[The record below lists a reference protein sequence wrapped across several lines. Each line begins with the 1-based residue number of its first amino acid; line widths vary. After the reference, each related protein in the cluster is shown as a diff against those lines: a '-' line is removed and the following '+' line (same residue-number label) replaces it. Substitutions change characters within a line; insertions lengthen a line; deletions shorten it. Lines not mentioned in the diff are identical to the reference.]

1 MADAGDRQNVVRVH
15 ITQDDFGY
23 WMMSLERADGT
34 LTLASYRFE
43 HAEHEIHHAYHPQ
56 EIGLPVAAEFF
67 ISEPAVPLRAGAP
80 GWRKPQP
87 RRAREPYY
95 IVKNGLRVN

>member
-1 MADAGDRQNVVRVH
+1 VANSTDPKKIVRVH

-23 WMMSLERADGT
+23 WMMSHECADGT
-34 LTLASYRFE
+34 MMLASYRFE

-56 EIGLPVAAEFF
+56 EIGLPAGTEFL
-67 ISEPAVPLRAGAP
+67 ISEPSVPLRAGAP
-80 GWRKPQP
+80 EWRKPQP

-95 IVKNGLRVN
+95 IVKNGMRVN